1 MCRAIRWVPES
12 GEEGGEAVEFAF
24 KEISMSA
31 VAQVPEISSDSG
43 SCLYLQIDSLERGD
57 VGGESDEEEG
67 SRNVYLIAPAEDVLE
82 GMFKAMCDGAL
93 RNPDSDAD
101 EEGQGNMF
109 FDMDSIIAGSFD
121 PSMSGADGD
130 AAEEEEE
137 EEK

>member
-1 MCRAIRWVPES
+1 MCSSIQWVPEC
-12 GEEGGEAVEFAF
+12 GEEEGEAVEFAF

-43 SCLYLQIDSLERGD
+43 SCLYLQIDSLEIGD
-57 VGGESDEEEG
+57 AGGESDEEEG
-67 SRNVYLIAPAEDVLE
+67 SRNVYLIAPTDDVVE
-82 GMFKAMCDGAL
+82 AMFKAMCDGAL
-93 RNPDSDAD
+93 RNPDSDAE

-121 PSMSGADGD
+121 PSMTGADGD
-130 AAEEEEE
+130 AE